1 MAQSPGRHLSSS
13 GQPVPR
19 GSLARNEH
27 ETSVRHSSPVPGQ
40 PGFTLT
46 LPWLRAHDLS
56 CRALPAPCQVLN
68 RTLLFVRRVGVV
80 PNPHPVLAPQ
90 RLCFDSGRD
99 IDAWGFFCC
108 CFVLKDVAPP
118 AIEFPRAFPVVSS
131 PNTACTARHCLSVP
145 FTYPHT
151 SSLRGSRFP
160 LSFYSPGTR
169 RALSAPGVFQ
179 HKQLP
184 PPVPTVE
191 TAEISRFSTSGT

>member
-1 MAQSPGRHLSSS
+1 MLCQLLAKSLIARSSLSEGLGLCQTHILSWH
-13 GQPVPR
+13 
-19 GSLARNEH
+19 RNA
-27 ETSVRHSSPVPGQ
+27 
-40 PGFTLT
+40 FALT
-46 LPWLRAHDLS
+46 LGAILMRG
-56 CRALPAPCQVLN
+56 
-68 RTLLFVRRVGVV
+68 F
-80 PNPHPVLAPQ
+80 
-90 RLCFDSGRD
+90 
-99 IDAWGFFCC
+99 FFCC
-108 CFVLKDVAPP
+108 CFVLKDASPP
-118 AIEFPRAFPVVSS
+118 ATEFPRAFPVVSS

-160 LSFYSPGTR
+160 LSFYSTGTR